1 MRGCDYNTVKAHS
14 PMFKSAETALIH
26 KEPVAQKHYIL
37 RANWYALAVSILT
50 KHDATAACKLMGVYE
65 HRRHK

>member
-1 MRGCDYNTVKAHS
+1 
-14 PMFKSAETALIH
+14 MFKSTETALIH
-26 KEPVAQKHYIL
+26 KEPTAQKHYIL